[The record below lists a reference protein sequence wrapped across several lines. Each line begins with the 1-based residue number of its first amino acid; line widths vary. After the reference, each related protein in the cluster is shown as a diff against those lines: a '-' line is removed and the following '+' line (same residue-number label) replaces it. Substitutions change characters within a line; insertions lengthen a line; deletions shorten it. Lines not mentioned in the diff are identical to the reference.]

1 VQRANENEQ
10 RARTKKLPQ
19 RAMHVPNAPT
29 SKKKNRKNTPERAMH
44 VPNRKKRVSARA
56 MHVCM
61 QLAQRHAKIAATAK
75 KQGCWESIPRPH
87 LLGFVVL
94 TSWDHI
100 YLCLGGTR
108 EPI

>member
-1 VQRANENEQ
+1 MHV
-10 RARTKKLPQ
+10 
-19 RAMHVPNAPT
+19 AMHVPNAPT
-29 SKKKNRKNTPERAMH
+29 SKKNRKNTPKRAMH
-44 VPNRKKRVSARA
+44 VPSRKNASQRASACSLHSA
-56 MHVCM
+56 M
-61 QLAQRHAKIAATAK
+61 QKIAATAK

-87 LLGFVVL
+87 LLAFVVL